1 MKEMIP
7 AIDRLLLWRSNHS
20 SFVFFTGLA
29 PRRFVALLLTC
40 LALLTA
46 TYARAQIWVDVF
58 NPLQVLTLHLQMDPS
73 DWDTIR
79 HDTSNEIEVPA
90 LFWAEGEETQ
100 LLVSARRK
108 SSRAAPSEAN
118 PIKVALKVDIN
129 EFVDGQ
135 TWRSLT
141 KLSLENGNDTD
152 PISEGFAWNLHEMA
166 TGTGFYPPG
175 YHPGLA
181 AWVRLVVNGE
191 LIGLYINVEERD
203 SQFLRNRGLPRG
215 TASGVRRSWLYEIDD
230 LGAGS
235 FALEDGD
242 LPHGPTWN
250 ELCYAPFATGTKQ
263 NPACPTPNDAFLA
276 TRLPELIDMPIMLT
290 QGAVDAFSSNR
301 DALFTH
307 GKNFRHIDFNTTL
320 FPERKRLYLMWDL
333 DGAITDVA
341 ANIYGTSGGRKFVQ
355 TPYQQIILNHP
366 VFRAQYNAT
375 LTGLL
380 DPATGPLSQSA
391 LHTFLSNVEAAVS
404 PALVEDPYAGFGS
417 QEAAAG
423 LFAGL
428 REWVTQRISNV
439 QAQVQANHPPP
450 RP

>member
-1 MKEMIP
+1 MKETNCV
-7 AIDRLLLWRSNHS
+7 IDRPLLCNSNRAEG
-20 SFVFFTGLA
+20 FPFGLA
-29 PRRFVALLLTC
+29 ARRRFPALLLAC
-40 LALLTA
+40 LTLLA
-46 TYARAQIWVDVF
+46 AASAPAQTWVDVF
-58 NPLQVLTLHLQMDPS
+58 NPLQVLTLNLEMNPV

-90 LFWAEGEETQ
+90 LFWADGEETH

-108 SSRAAPSEAN
+108 SSRAAPSEAE
-118 PIKVALKVDIN
+118 PIKVALKLDIN
-129 EFVDGQ
+129 EFVGGQ
-135 TWRSLT
+135 TWRGLA

-166 TGTGFYPPG
+166 TGTGFYPSG

-235 FALEDGD
+235 WELEDGD

-250 ELCYAPFATGTKQ
+250 ELCYAPFTIGTKQ
-263 NPACPTPNDAFLA
+263 NPACATPDDAFLA

-333 DGAITDVA
+333 DGAITDVG
-341 ANIYGTSGGRKFVQ
+341 ANIYGTLSGRKLVQ
-355 TPYQQIILNHP
+355 TPYQQVILNHS
-366 VFRAQYNAT
+366 VFRAQYNAI

-380 DPATGPLSQSA
+380 DSATGPLSQSA
-391 LHTFLSNVEAAVS
+391 LQTFLNNVEAVVT

-417 QEAAAG
+417 AEAAAN
-423 LFAGL
+423 LFTGL
-428 REWVTQRISNV
+428 REWVIQRINNV
-439 QAQVQANHPPP
+439 QAQVQANEPLP